1 MSRLAL
7 TPTNVPASATDIST
21 PTLRAG
27 DLYYNTTD
35 GLKVYTGSAWT
46 VVSGGGGTITEID
59 AGAFD
64 SIAPYQGGRNPSET
78 STQTVNGGT
87 P

>member
-27 DLYYNTTD
+27 DLYYNTTQ
-35 GLKVYTGSAWT
+35 GLKVYTGSVWSAVT
-46 VVSGGGGTITEID
+46 AAVSELDGGV
-59 AGAFD
+59 FD
-64 SIAPYQGGRNPSET
+64 SIAPYNGGDPT
-78 STQTVNGGT
+78 TTATQSFDGGT

>member
-7 TPTNVPASATDIST
+7 TPTNVPSSATDISI

-27 DLYYNTTD
+27 DLYYNTST
-35 GLKVYTGSAWT
+35 GLQVYNGSAWT
-46 VVSGGGGTITEID
+46 TVGTASGVSEID
-59 AGAFD
+59 AGVFD
-64 SIAPYQGGRNPSET
+64 SIAPYNGGDAT
-78 STQTVNGGT
+78 TTATQSFNGGT

>member
-7 TPTNVPASATDIST
+7 TPTNVPASATAINT

-27 DLYYNTTD
+27 DLYYNTTT
-35 GLKVYTGSAWT
+35 GLMVYTGSAWT
-46 VVSGGGGTITEID
+46 AVSTTAAPTELD
-59 AGAFD
+59 AGVFD
-64 SIAPYQGGRNPSET
+64 SIAPYQGGLPT
-78 STQTVNGGT
+78 DTATQTFNGGT

>member
-27 DLYYNTTD
+27 DLYYNTST
-35 GLKVYTGSAWT
+35 GLMAYSGSAWAA
-46 VVSGGGGTITEID
+46 VGSGAVTALDGGV
-59 AGAFD
+59 FD
-64 SIAPYQGGRNPSET
+64 SIAPYQGGSPSDT
-78 STQTVNGGT
+78 ATQTFNGGS

>member
-7 TPTNVPASATDIST
+7 TPTNVPASATDIAT

-27 DLYYNTTD
+27 DLYYNTST
-35 GLKVYTGSAWT
+35 GLMVYTGSAWSQ
-46 VVSGGGGTITEID
+46 VSSDSLVSEID
-59 AGAFD
+59 AGVFD
-64 SIAPYQGGRNPSET
+64 SIAPYQGGFPSDT
-78 STQTVNGGT
+78 ATQTFNGGT

>member
-7 TPTNVPASATDIST
+7 TPTNVPSSASDIST

-27 DLYYNTTD
+27 DLYFNTSQ
-35 GLKVYTGSAWT
+35 GLKVYDGSQWALVSTTT
-46 VVSGGGGTITEID
+46 VLTEID
-59 AGAFD
+59 GGAFD
-64 SIAPYQGGRNPSET
+64 SIAPYQGGRSPDIAA
-78 STQTVNGGT
+78 TQTVNGGT

>member
-7 TPTNVPASATDIST
+7 TPTNTPASDTALTL

-27 DLYYNTTD
+27 DLYYNTTL
-35 GLKVYTGSAWT
+35 GLQVYNGTAWAT
-46 VVSGGGGTITEID
+46 VGTAASVSELD
-59 AGAFD
+59 AGVFD
-64 SIAPYQGGRNPSET
+64 SIAPYQGGGVSDT
-78 STQTVNGGT
+78 ATQTFNGGT

>member
-7 TPTNVPASATDIST
+7 TPTNVPALASAPTV

-27 DLYYNTTD
+27 DLYYNTTT
-35 GLKVYTGSAWT
+35 GLQVYNGSAW
-46 VVSGGGGTITEID
+46 VSVTPIATEID
-59 AGAFD
+59 AGVFD
-64 SIAPYQGGRNPSET
+64 SIAPYQGGGAV
-78 STQTVNGGT
+78 TVTYANTLNGGT

>member
-7 TPTNVPASATDIST
+7 TPTNVPVSATAIST

-27 DLYYNTTD
+27 DMYYNTTTGLMIYD
-35 GLKVYTGSAWT
+35 GSDWTQVSSNT
-46 VVSGGGGTITEID
+46 VVSEID
-59 AGAFD
+59 GGVFD
-64 SIAPYQGGRNPSET
+64 SIAPYQGGFPSDT
-78 STQTVNGGT
+78 ATQTFNGGT

>member
-7 TPTNVPASATDIST
+7 TPTNVPASATAINT

-27 DLYYNTTD
+27 DLYYNTST
-35 GLKVYTGSAWT
+35 GLMVYSGTAWT
-46 VVSGGGGTITEID
+46 AVSAASLISEID
-59 AGAFD
+59 AGVFD
-64 SIAPYQGGRNPSET
+64 SIAPYQGGFPT
-78 STQTVNGGT
+78 DTATQTFNGGT

>member
-7 TPTNVPASATDIST
+7 TPTNVPSSATDIST

-27 DLYYNTTD
+27 DLYYNTTT
-35 GLKVYTGSAWT
+35 GLMVYSGSAWT
-46 VVSGGGGTITEID
+46 QVSATATVSEID
-59 AGAFD
+59 GGVFD
-64 SIAPYQGGRNPSET
+64 SIAPYQSGFPT
-78 STQTVNGGT
+78 DTATQTFNGGT

>member
-27 DLYYNTTD
+27 DLYYNTTE

-46 VVSGGGGTITEID
+46 VISASSPTEVD
-59 AGAFD
+59 AGVFD
-64 SIAPYQGGRNPSET
+64 SIAPYNGGDPTTT
-78 STQTVNGGT
+78 STQSIIGGT

>member
-7 TPTNVPASATDIST
+7 TPTNVPASSTAIST

-27 DLYYNTTD
+27 DLYYNTTT
-35 GLKVYTGSAWT
+35 GLMVYSGSSWT
-46 VVSGGGGTITEID
+46 QVSSNVTISEID
-59 AGAFD
+59 AGVFD
-64 SIAPYQGGRNPSET
+64 SIAPYQGGFPADT
-78 STQTVNGGT
+78 ATQTFNGGT